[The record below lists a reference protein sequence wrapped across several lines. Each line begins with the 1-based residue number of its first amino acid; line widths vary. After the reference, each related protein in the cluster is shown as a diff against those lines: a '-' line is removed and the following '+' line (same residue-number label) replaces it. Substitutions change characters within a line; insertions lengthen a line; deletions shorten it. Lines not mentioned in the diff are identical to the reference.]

1 MVKLFVAERRNKIME
16 LLNKNQ
22 RLTVKELAKEIDV
35 SEATL
40 RSDLNQMEKEGLLT
54 RTHGGAVLTDYIEN
68 ETSFSTREK
77 KNKQE
82 KMHIASQA
90 VQLITDGQCVLFDA
104 SSTVLELARLLKRGK
119 KRLTVVTSGIY
130 TALELRD
137 HPDITVILLGG
148 VVRTGSSSL
157 EGTLGVDVLNK
168 INVDAMFTSA
178 NGFTFDTGLTDFN
191 IYEVELK
198 REMLKKASKVVALVD
213 HTKIGKSSIASFAD
227 VSQVDTFITDAH
239 FSDEEIA
246 QFNHF
251 GVEVTT
257 TS

>member
-16 LLNKNQ
+16 ILNKNQ

-68 ETSFSTREK
+68 ETSFSTRKK